1 MIRVIKPGI
10 QTTVQDNGRI
20 GFYEIGMPP
29 AGAFDSYSYQIAN
42 MLVGNDYNAAALE
55 AVYMGPT
62 LEFEKKG
69 LIAITGGVFPCKI
82 NGQDVPMWETIPVNS
97 GDILSFG
104 MLQNGARVYIAISG
118 GIDVP
123 VVMGS
128 RSTFMS
134 SKIGGYEGRPLK
146 EGDYLKIGIL
156 NTRSMKE
163 GTKMGKEFIP
173 TYSNRYS
180 VRFMDGLCSYRM
192 TERSKK
198 NFVEADWIITP
209 DANRVGYRIQGS
221 QPLEWVE
228 RIQPFGA
235 GNNPSNVVDVGYP
248 VGSIQVPDVSEPII
262 LFKDAVTCGGYATI
276 GTIISVDVNIMAQ
289 AKTGDTINFR
299 YVSMDE
305 SLQARADY
313 QRTLQRIEEHL
324 LHSAQY

>member
-1 MIRVIKPGI
+1 
-10 QTTVQDNGRI
+10 
-20 GFYEIGMPP
+20 
-29 AGAFDSYSYQIAN
+29 
-42 MLVGNDYNAAALE
+42 
-55 AVYMGPT
+55 
-62 LEFEKKG
+62 
-69 LIAITGGVFPCKI
+69 
-82 NGQDVPMWETIPVNS
+82 
-97 GDILSFG
+97 
-104 MLQNGARVYIAISG
+104 
-118 GIDVP
+118 
-123 VVMGS
+123 
-128 RSTFMS
+128 
-134 SKIGGYEGRPLK
+134 
-146 EGDYLKIGIL
+146 
-156 NTRSMKE
+156 
-163 GTKMGKEFIP
+163 MGKEFIP